1 MSKLHPEPPKPIR
14 QCDPHG
20 LYLADRAAIDAA
32 VAAVLASGDYI
43 LGARVREFEAR
54 FAGWLGTR
62 GTLGVASGTDA
73 LLLALRAAGVRPG
86 DRVATVSHTATA
98 TVAAVELAGAVP
110 LLVDVEPDYHTM
122 APDRLAAAIAAC
134 RERVAAVVPVH
145 LYGQP
150 CDMPAILAIAAQH
163 GAAVIED
170 CAQAHGAHL
179 DGRMVGGFGI
189 AAAFSFYPTKNLG
202 ALGDGGA
209 VAANDPAL
217 LEQVGLLRQY
227 GWRQRHISSQPG
239 ANSRLDELQ
248 AAILL
253 VKLARLDADNARRQ
267 SVAARYDLALA
278 DLPFAAPAR
287 RPGAVHV
294 YHQYVLQARE
304 RERLSRFLADREIGT
319 AIHYP
324 APVHRQ
330 PGYARLCALT
340 SDALASTDALA
351 PHILSLPM
359 HPLLQDDEVARVIE
373 ALADAAAAGIT

>member
-1 MSKLHPEPPKPIR
+1 MSAQPSNPPNPIR

-20 LYLADRAAIDAA
+20 LYLADRAAIDGAIAA
-32 VAAVLASGDYI
+32 ALASGDYI
-43 LGARVREFEAR
+43 LGARVREFETR
-54 FAGWLGTR
+54 FAAWLGTA
-62 GTLGVASGTDA
+62 GALGVASGTDA
-73 LLLALRAAGVRPG
+73 LVLALRAAGVRPG
-86 DRVATVSHTATA
+86 DYVATVSHTATA

-110 LLVDVEPDYHTM
+110 LLVDVEPNYHTLS
-122 APDRLAAAIAAC
+122 PDRLAAAAAAC
-134 RERVAAVVPVH
+134 RGRLAAVVPVH

-150 CDMPAILAIAAQH
+150 CDMPAILAIAAQY

-170 CAQAHGAHL
+170 CAQAHGAQL
-179 DGRMVGGFGI
+179 DGRMVGGFGT

-209 VAANDPAL
+209 VATNDAGV
-217 LEQVGLLRQY
+217 LEQVGLWRQY

-253 VKLARLDADNARRQ
+253 IKLARLDADNARRQ
-267 SVAARYDLALA
+267 AVAARYDAALA

-294 YHQYVLQARE
+294 YHQYVIRTGQ
-304 RERLSRFLADREIGT
+304 RERLSSLLAERRIGT

-324 APVHRQ
+324 VPVHRQ
-330 PGYARLCALT
+330 PAYVRLADLT
-340 SDALASTDALA
+340 SDALAGTDALA
-351 PHILSLPM
+351 SQILSLPM
-359 HPLLQDDEVARVIE
+359 HPLLQDDEVSRVIE